1 TKSRLGS
8 VIVYRNG
15 VAYFERYAEASERE
29 VTMRVPTERVD
40 DFLKSLSIV
49 DEKTGEALPIS
60 YPTME
65 TYDGYVEMKIALP
78 AQHGRLRI
86 TYVTE
91 SPSWKPSYRIVLGE
105 DGKARLQGWAVV
117 DNVSGEDWKN
127 IRVGVGS
134 TSALSFRYDLHS
146 IQLVERAT
154 LATDEQLAHAPP
166 TGGSPYSVATK
177 KVRVLD
183 NIGIAELDALDGKI
197 VSGETLAIE
206 VTGSHAAGAG
216 DIEKEEEPVGKKPV
230 DRSARFRNDK
240 YFEQLKNEAFNHRI
254 RIEGWAQSSDGDKV
268 EASRQ
273 R

>member
-49 DEKTGEALPIS
+49 DEKTGEALPVS

-65 TYDGYVEMKIALP
+65 TYEGYVEMTIALP
-78 AQHGRLRI
+78 AKHGRLRI

-91 SPSWKPSYRIVLGE
+91 SPSWKPSYRIVLDEG
-105 DGKARLQGWAVV
+105 DKARLQGWAVV

-127 IRVGVGS
+127 VRVGVGS

-146 IQLVERAT
+146 IRLVERAT
-154 LATDEQLAHAPP
+154 LATDDRLAHAPP
-166 TGGSPYSVATK
+166 SGGSPYSVAPK
-177 KVRVLD
+177 KVGGLD
-183 NIGIAELDALDGKI
+183 NLGLAELDVLEGRAA
-197 VSGETLAIE
+197 VGETIAMSE
-206 VTGSHAAGAG
+206 PQAASDGGGTRSDAA
-216 DIEKEEEPVGKKPV
+216 KKRPTQQNAQ
-230 DRSARFRNDK
+230 RAHRFQNER
-240 YFEQLKNEAFNHRI
+240 YLEQLKTEA
-254 RIEGWAQSSDGDKV
+254 
-268 EASRQ
+268 
-273 R
+273 